1 MYISCFNCL
10 CLQLQINC
18 NMFLEIRNVEWPLL
32 EGTCVILQSRHTQ
45 LSTRLFV
52 VIRLFFLLDLGRWIQ
67 QIWKESKGCVKKE
80 HFCLP
85 RINTGKGELVY
96 CNVASLGLIIIL
108 MMILIILVI
117 ICVLSCVALLPC
129 ELGMPGNFS

>member
-1 MYISCFNCL
+1 MASFGGNL
-10 CLQLQINC
+10 CYSAVTTHLAK
-18 NMFLEIRNVEWPLL
+18 
-32 EGTCVILQSRHTQ
+32 HT
-45 LSTRLFV
+45 FV
-52 VIRLFFLLDLGRWIQ
+52 CGYQTFFFLLDLGRWIQ

-85 RINTGKGELVY
+85 RINTGKGELFY

-129 ELGMPGNFS
+129 ELGVPGNFS